1 MIVES
6 DPRWLG
12 DTSTQAVDREVELG
26 NEVAALRELR
36 AMCVREGWHLLEK
49 LLIAERVEGVAALT
63 HRARDMA
70 EVYAQRERLRL
81 IDWLLEL
88 PNEVALKLT
97 VAETELRGLSPR
109 EEEDEDA

>member
-1 MIVES
+1 MITES

-12 DTSTQAVDREVELG
+12 PQTEQAAIEREVELQ

-36 AMCVREGWHLLEK
+36 AMCAREGWHLLEK
-49 LLIAERVEGVAALT
+49 LLTAERAEGVAALT

-88 PNEVALKLT
+88 PNEVAAKLT
-97 VAETELRGLSPR
+97 VAETELRALSPN
-109 EEEDEDA
+109 EEDEDA